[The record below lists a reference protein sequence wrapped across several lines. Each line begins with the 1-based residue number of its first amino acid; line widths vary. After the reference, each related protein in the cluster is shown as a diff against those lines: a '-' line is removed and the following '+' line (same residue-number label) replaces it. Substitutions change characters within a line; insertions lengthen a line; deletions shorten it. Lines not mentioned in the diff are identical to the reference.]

1 MSVYYLSFS
10 IEQYLGFLL
19 FVVIFLIG
27 FWLFCLLCM
36 VIPYWF
42 IGAIKEL
49 LKERKSTKSNILSKK
64 KLTTD
69 DIKREN
75 T

>member
-42 IGAIKEL
+42 IEAIKER
-49 LKERKSTKSNILSKK
+49 LKERKSTKNNMLSQK
-64 KLTTD
+64 
-69 DIKREN
+69 N
-75 T
+75 

>member
-42 IGAIKEL
+42 IGAIKER
-49 LKERKSTKSNILSKK
+49 LKERKSTKSNMLSKK

>member
-36 VIPYWF
+36 VIHYWF
-42 IGAIKEL
+42 IGAIKER

-64 KLTTD
+64 
-69 DIKREN
+69 N
-75 T
+75 

>member
-36 VIPYWF
+36 VIPYWI
-42 IGAIKEL
+42 IGTIKER
-49 LKERKSTKSNILSKK
+49 LKERKSTKSNMLSQK
-64 KLTTD
+64 
-69 DIKREN
+69 N
-75 T
+75 

>member
-1 MSVYYLSFS
+1 M
-10 IEQYLGFLL
+10 GFLL

-42 IGAIKEL
+42 IGAIKER
-49 LKERKSTKSNILSKK
+49 LKERKSTKSNMLSKK
-64 KLTTD
+64 
-69 DIKREN
+69 N
-75 T
+75 

>member
-42 IGAIKEL
+42 IGAIKKR
-49 LKERKSTKSNILSKK
+49 LKERKSTKNNMLSPK
-64 KLTTD
+64 
-69 DIKREN
+69 N
-75 T
+75 

>member
-27 FWLFCLLCM
+27 FWLFCFLCM

-42 IGAIKEL
+42 IGAIKEQ
-49 LKERKSTKSNILSKK
+49 LKERKSTKSNMLSQK
-64 KLTTD
+64 
-69 DIKREN
+69 N
-75 T
+75 

>member
-1 MSVYYLSFS
+1 M
-10 IEQYLGFLL
+10 GFLL

-42 IGAIKEL
+42 IGAIKER
-49 LKERKSTKSNILSKK
+49 LKERKSTKSNMLSPK
-64 KLTTD
+64 
-69 DIKREN
+69 N
-75 T
+75 